1 MKDLKLN
8 TNEPEKAE
16 QNWTSKKELMNNLQ
30 ISSDTIEQIINDLNC
45 DSTVLIQSHIKKGG
59 YHNSEVF
66 YDGYLVKLIQAKL
79 LSNQANQGK
88 TSNTIKSIVKDAVK
102 NELTKTLSKDEIKL
116 ELARAKELIE
126 QYKKQRDIIIK
137 QNTAKLKEIELE
149 LLHQKEIS
157 KALETKNFTEP
168 IKQEIMSML
177 LELAKQAIQEEY
189 TNKLK
194 QLDDYGNIQYDY

>member
-1 MKDLKLN
+1 MLELTNLN
-8 TNEPEKAE
+8 CIEECND
-16 QNWTSKKELMNNLQ
+16 WMSKKELMEFCKCSKKSFERV
-30 ISSDTIEQIINDLNC
+30 IADLNC